1 MTKDMEEDKQ
11 KGGVVHNHFEAGSN
25 CQVFNREVRDCVF
38 AMPGSTVNQYGK
50 GQGARDEGQGAR
62 NEGQGAGSE
71 GQEARDEGQGARN
84 EGQERDEELTLFV
97 HPAVESGE
105 WQVHDQ
111 LKRLV
116 KRHGMQEICQYLTQ
130 LREENKVLLPLNAE
144 KAYNE
149 LVRLGMP
156 HGEGYTLKTFTK
168 YYKR

>member
-50 GQGARDEGQGAR
+50 
-62 NEGQGAGSE
+62 GQGAGSE

>member
-50 GQGARDEGQGAR
+50 GQG
-62 NEGQGAGSE
+62 
-71 GQEARDEGQGARN
+71 ARDEGQGARN